1 MMLFKKLFNYSIFL
15 NNICFFYYSI
25 FFFMIIYETYMH
37 KFYETKIMYKYSKRI
52 EYIYFLSIFII
63 FSLVNYFIMHLHKNN
78 QNIIFHFFS
87 LELLHGS

>member
-15 NNICFFYYSI
+15 NNICVFYYSI

-52 EYIYFLSIFII
+52 EYIFFLSIFII
-63 FSLVNYFIMHLHKNN
+63 FSLVNYFIMHSHKNN